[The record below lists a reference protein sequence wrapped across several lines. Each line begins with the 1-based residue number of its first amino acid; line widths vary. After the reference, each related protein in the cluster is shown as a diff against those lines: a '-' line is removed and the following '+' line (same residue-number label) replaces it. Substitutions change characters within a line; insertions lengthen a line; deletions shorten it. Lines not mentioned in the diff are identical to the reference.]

1 MARKINLYIGH
12 KDTILTR
19 KEPSNNKTLMNLCDM
34 VSRMLNLFLLFFCGV
49 FLNAFVEIYK
59 RGFKVIFEH
68 ITEIEN

>member
-1 MARKINLYIGH
+1 VARKINLYIGH

-19 KEPSNNKTLMNLCDM
+19 KEPSNNKPLMNLCDM
-34 VSRMLNLFLLFFCGV
+34 VSHMLNLFLLFLCGV
-49 FLNAFVEIYK
+49 FLNAFVDK